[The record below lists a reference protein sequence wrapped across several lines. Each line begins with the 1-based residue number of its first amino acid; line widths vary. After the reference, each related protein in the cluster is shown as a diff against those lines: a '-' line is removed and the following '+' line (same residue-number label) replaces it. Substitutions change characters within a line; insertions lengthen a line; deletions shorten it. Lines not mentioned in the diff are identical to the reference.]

1 MCVNDDLVA
10 KKFALYDRSPDDSGP
25 HEADQYPIMLSSSIL
40 TQTQPAPGKHAP
52 VTSVSGE
59 SSAVT

>member
-10 KKFALYDRSPDDSGP
+10 KKFALYDNGL
-25 HEADQYPIMLSSSIL
+25 HEADQYPVMLSSSIL

-52 VTSVSGE
+52 VTSVSG
-59 SSAVT
+59 AFLQLLLIVM